1 MDCLRHLELHVRTSS
16 WENQFGQFGL
26 LGGRPRKLLVGSY
39 GAVTRKLVVFVVGC
53 LEGVNLSRG
62 SFMCNFHCMYVYYI
76 GPKQV

>member
-1 MDCLRHLELHVRTSS
+1 VRTGS
-16 WENQFGQFGL
+16 WENQFGQFDL
-26 LGGRPRKLLVGSY
+26 LGGRPRKLLVDNY

-62 SFMCNFHCMYVYYI
+62 SFMCNFHCTYVYYT

>member
-1 MDCLRHLELHVRTSS
+1 MRTDS
-16 WENQFGQFGL
+16 WENQFGQFDL
-26 LGGRPRKLLVGSY
+26 LGGRPRKLLVDSY

-62 SFMCNFHCMYVYYI
+62 SFMCNFHCMYVYYT